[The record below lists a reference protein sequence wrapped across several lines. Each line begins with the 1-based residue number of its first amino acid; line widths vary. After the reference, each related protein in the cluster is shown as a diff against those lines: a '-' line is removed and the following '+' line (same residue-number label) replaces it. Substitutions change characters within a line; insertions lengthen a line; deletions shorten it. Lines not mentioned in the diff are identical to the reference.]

1 MSTELASGLV
11 TRLQV
16 CGAALTPLARG
27 AAVAATDAVV
37 FESRGVALV
46 VGDDASVAPHAA
58 VLAHTLRVVV
68 CAPGV
73 QEVAGLPRGVVAN
86 DGRIAAI
93 AGHLGAFTARV
104 MTGPDTSADVGGFSP
119 NADRTFDLVLDLSR
133 EPHFS
138 QSLPPLGYFAPGADP
153 AAVAE
158 ATAAIRV
165 LVGRF
170 AKPRYFEYTPA
181 LCAHGAKGKTGC
193 TRCLDVCSTAAI
205 RSAGDV
211 VAVDPYLCQGCATCT
226 LACPTGALSFRHPAR
241 GDLVAHIA
249 VVLEEA
255 RVNGVAAPVLV
266 VHAPVLADAVRG
278 IGLPAEVRMIEVT
291 SLPAFGEELWLNA
304 LAQGAAGV
312 VLVTDATL
320 PRAARTLLEE
330 HVAVV
335 RRLIHAVGARR
346 GLVAAVA
353 LGAVHEA
360 VAAAAAAANSA
371 TRVTAANP
379 RAGKRTLL
387 FAGLDTLAQG
397 PAPAPFPL
405 PAGTP
410 FGEVDVDRNACT
422 LCHACVNLCP
432 TSALVAETA
441 PVPKLLFIEAHC
453 VQCGLC
459 EVGCPEDAITLRPR
473 IAADPHTRN
482 ASRLLHE
489 DELARCTSCSTPF
502 IGRSLLASSLAR
514 IKDFPG
520 LADAGGIDRL
530 KLCPA
535 CRQRAAMQF

>member
-1 MSTELASGLV
+1 MHRQACV
-11 TRLQV
+11 AR
-16 CGAALTPLARG
+16 LTPLAPG
-27 AAVAATDAVV
+27 AAVAATDAIV

-58 VLAHTLRVVV
+58 ALARALNVVV

-73 QEVAGLPRGVVAN
+73 QEVAGLPRGVVAIG
-86 DGRIAAI
+86 GRIAAI
-93 AGHLGAFTARV
+93 TGHLGAFTARAV
-104 MTGPDTSADVGGFSP
+104 TGPGASAELGAFSP
-119 NADRTFDLVLDLSR
+119 NADHAFDLVLDLSS
-133 EPHFS
+133 EPHFP
-138 QSLPPLGYFAPGADP
+138 QPLPPLGYFAPGDDP
-153 AAVAE
+153 AAVAQ
-158 ATAAIRV
+158 AIAAMPA

-170 AKPRYFEYTPA
+170 AKPRYFEFTPA

-205 RSAGDV
+205 RSGGDV

-249 VVLEEA
+249 FVLEEA
-255 RVNGVAAPVLV
+255 RANGVAAPVLV
-266 VHAPVLADAVRG
+266 VHAPALAETVRG
-278 IGLPAEVRMIEVT
+278 SSLPAEARTIEVT
-291 SLPAFGEELWLNA
+291 SLPAFGEELWLTA

-320 PRAARTLLEE
+320 PRAARTLLDERL
-330 HVAVV
+330 AVV
-335 RRLIHAVGARR
+335 RSLIDAVGARG

-353 LGAVHEA
+353 LDAVHEA
-360 VAAAAAAANSA
+360 VAVAAAAANSA
-371 TRVTAANP
+371 TRVTMANP
-379 RAGKRTLL
+379 RARKRTLL

-397 PAPAPFPL
+397 RISAPVPL

-410 FGEVDVDRNACT
+410 FGNVDVDRNACT

-441 PVPKLLFIEAHC
+441 PVPKLLFIEVNC

-459 EVGCPEDAITLRPR
+459 EVGCPEHAITLRPR
-473 IAADPHTRN
+473 IATDPVARN
-482 ASRLLHE
+482 AARLLHE
-489 DELARCTSCSTPF
+489 DELAHCTSCGTPF
-502 IGRSLLASSLAR
+502 IGRTLLASSLAR
-514 IKDFPG
+514 LKDFPG
-520 LADAGGIDRL
+520 LTDAGGIDRL

-535 CRQRAAMQF
+535 CRQHAALEL